1 MIYGIAMSDASH
13 LSGSVVDV
21 FIENTDGVLVHQFQ
35 GKEHKSFVQMA
46 EDVGIELPV
55 SCCSGACFVCAC
67 RIKDGIDN
75 VDIAKL
81 SVPLVDIDEDQV
93 LSCIGGIKSS
103 CFRDGKYHKIVLQKM
118 L

>member
-1 MIYGIAMSDASH
+1 MSNASH
-13 LSGSVVDV
+13 SRKSVVDIFV
-21 FIENTDGVLVHQFQ
+21 ENSDGVLVHQFP
-35 GKEHKSFVQMA
+35 GKEYKSFAQMA

-67 RIKDGIDN
+67 KIKDGMDD

-93 LSCIGGIKSS
+93 LACIGGIKSS